1 MTTAEVPTTF
11 DSTSVNRLVACGMAV
26 SDEAS
31 QNARQLVRLF
41 RDAADLAGVRRGC
54 LVGEVGALIQGA
66 AGQPGEFRFAA
77 GNHHQ
82 AILDAEDGRFAE
94 RTGVAIARRGVAHD
108 GGEGLAH
115 HAHEA
120 LLVVQGVFVHG
131 NTPELGKELAL
142 SAPDRGFVNE
152 VPAAN
157 VDKNPQCK
165 HKQNEP
171 PPTGSCFMLADK
183 EIPMSDMQAESNEI
197 REIRINPIVPAESVL
212 VATARSMRPKKAEE
226 LAPRDTRKHVETC
239 PFCRGNEDKTPPAIL
254 AWPDSGDWQIRMV
267 ENLYPV
273 LGDDREQAGFNFGL
287 QQTIDGYGRH
297 EVIIDHNEHG
307 IAVQDM
313 TESHLTALFGVYQ
326 TRMRQLF
333 ESDERLKYVLVFKN
347 FGPAAGASIPHTH
360 SQVIAMPV
368 VPENVHN
375 EVENSRRFYR
385 KNHQCIFCSLI
396 DEALTF
402 EATIYDRDSGEIRRK
417 IDVGQYVIERG
428 RKFIAIKPFASRYEW
443 EVHILPLQ
451 HQSDFVAVGPE
462 DLEEL
467 ALVLQRTM
475 ARLDAVIGGA
485 QYNYFLHSVPHDEHR
500 TENAP
505 SYHWHLEICPRT
517 SIPTGFELG
526 SGLFVNT
533 ISPEAA
539 AQRLRNAPV
548 S

>member
-31 QNARQLVRLF
+31 QDARRLLRLF

-239 PFCRGNEDKTPPAIL
+239 PFCRGNEHKTPPAIL
-254 AWPDSGDWQIRMV
+254 TWPENGDWQIRMV

-273 LGDDREQAGFNFGL
+273 LGDDRAQAGFTFGL

-297 EVIIDHNEHG
+297 EVIIDHHEHG

-313 TESHLTALFGVYQ
+313 AESHLAMLFGVYQ
-326 TRMRQLF
+326 MRMRQLF
-333 ESDERLKYVLVFKN
+333 ESDPRLKYVLVFKN

-368 VPENVHN
+368 VPENVDA
-375 EVENSRRFYR
+375 EVKNSAA
-385 KNHQCIFCSLI
+385 HQADFL
-396 DEALTF
+396 
-402 EATIYDRDSGEIRRK
+402 
-417 IDVGQYVIERG
+417 DVRG
-428 RKFIAIKPFASRYEW
+428 
-443 EVHILPLQ
+443 
-451 HQSDFVAVGPE
+451 E
-462 DLEEL
+462 DLADL
-467 ALVLQRTM
+467 ARVMKRTM

-485 QYNYFLHSVPHDEHR
+485 QYNFFLHSVPHSGSDSQHGVPHDRARGEY
-500 TENAP
+500 AA

-533 ISPEAA
+533 INPEQAA
-539 AQRLRNAPV
+539 ERLRTV
-548 S
+548 EL